1 MATNKNDRSGSNL
14 PGQHPTGAWDQGHEQ
29 VHPSGERRSYGQD
42 KDATNLNRDQQ
53 HVNAANQPVEGQTPD
68 PSHKGRDG
76 QHPKTG
82 SDESR
87 RNQEEP
93 NRKDVYPVIP
103 EVPLREEEREQKTP
117 EADKK
122 ITNSQGN
129 DRFKKNTIDDSSK
142 FSE

>member
-1 MATNKNDRSGSNL
+1 MATNEIGPETGNL
-14 PGQHPTGAWDQGHEQ
+14 PGQHPTGAWDQGHEHL
-29 VHPSGERRSYGQD
+29 HPLNEPGSYGQD

-68 PSHKGRDG
+68 PSHQGRDG

-82 SDESR
+82 GDESR

-93 NRKDVYPVIP
+93 NRKEEDPVIP
-103 EVPLREEEREQKTP
+103 EVPLRKEEREQKTP
-117 EADKK
+117 EADDNV
-122 ITNSQGN
+122 TNSQGN
-129 DRFKKNTIDDSSK
+129 DGFKKNTIDDSSK